1 MNINLIKELIKN
13 GEGISVE
20 FKSSQ
25 EELTKSGFETVV
37 SFLNTIGG
45 YLFLGVNDDGEVIG
59 INEELAS
66 SIKTDFA
73 NMVNNK
79 EKINPPMP
87 LMLQE
92 IYLDGKLVLYVYVP
106 ESSEIHKL
114 NNHFIFERTDEGDRN
129 ITDNSY
135 AVKRLYNRKTGYK
148 TEDMIIPDL
157 TFEDFNKDT
166 IQKARKLT
174 TIYSPSNN
182 WANLSD
188 EEILKQRYFYKT
200 DKSIGKQGYTL
211 SALLLFGKKDV
222 ICGELS
228 WYKVDVLK
236 KVRNIERFDDR
247 FICEEN
253 LIDSYDELLKYIE
266 NNIEKPFYL
275 SKQGHTYNAVGVVI
289 REIVSNILI
298 HREFMDKTPARIL
311 IYKDRIVSENANTPK
326 LFTNVDLD
334 NNEPF
339 SKNSTIARVF
349 RMIGYADEVGS
360 GFEKIKNVCNEFFES
375 KPIIQDKD
383 IFKVDISLVSIAST
397 QTEEILNKEKILAYI
412 SANGRI
418 NNQEGRELL
427 KLEKT
432 QVTNL
437 LNELIKESR
446 IFRHGQGKATYY
458 DFNDIK

>member
-1 MNINLIKELIKN
+1 MNANLIKEIIKR
-13 GEGISVE
+13 GESIKVE

-45 YLFLGVNDDGEVIG
+45 YLFLGISDNGEILG
-59 INEELAS
+59 INEEKLGI
-66 SIKTDFA
+66 IKTNFA

-79 EKINPPMP
+79 EKINPPIP

-92 IYLDGKLVLYVYVP
+92 IYLDGRLILYTYVP
-106 ESSEIHKL
+106 ESSEVHKL
-114 NNHFIFERTDEGDRN
+114 NDNLIFERTDEGDRN

-135 AVKRLYNRKTGYK
+135 AIKRLYNRKSGYK
-148 TEDMIIPDL
+148 SEDMIIPNL
-157 TFEDFNKDT
+157 LFEDFNKNT

-182 WANLSD
+182 WANFSD
-188 EEILKQRYFYKT
+188 EEVLKQRYFYKT
-200 DKSIGKQGYTL
+200 NKLTGKQGYTL
-211 SALLLFGKKDV
+211 AALLLFGKKDV

-236 KVRNIERFDDR
+236 KIRNVERFDDR

-253 LIDSYDELLKYIE
+253 LIDSYDELLRYIE
-266 NNIEKPFYL
+266 NNIEMPFYL
-275 SKQGHTYNAVGVVI
+275 NKQGHTYNAVGVVI
-289 REIVSNILI
+289 RELVSNILI

-311 IYKDRIVSENANTPK
+311 IYKDKIISENANSPK
-326 LFTNVDLD
+326 LFSKIDLN

-339 SKNSTIARVF
+339 SKNSTIARIF

-360 GFEKIKNVCNEFFES
+360 GFEKIKNICEEFLKS
-375 KPIIQDKD
+375 KPTIEDKD
-383 IFKVDISLVSIAST
+383 IFKVDISLISENKLQVD
-397 QTEEILNKEKILAYI
+397 ENLNKEKIINYI
-412 SANGRI
+412 LTNGKI
-418 NNQEGRELL
+418 NNQEGRKLL
-427 KLEKT
+427 NLEKT

-437 LNELIKESR
+437 LNELIKELK
-446 IFRHGQGKATYY
+446 IYRHGQGKATYY
-458 DFNDIK
+458 DLNKD